1 MAIKRHAHRAVA
13 AGAVGA
19 ATLSALLLSTT
30 PATAAPVTVPG
41 IGNVEVPDQVLGAI
55 PKNAIPPNVIPPN
68 VIPPNVIPP
77 NVIPPG
83 VIPPGV
89 AVPGIS
95 PAPAP
100 AESVGQRA
108 ANADLSRVGDPY
120 VYGAAGPNAFDCSG
134 LVKWSYAQAGR
145 DLPRT
150 SYGQLSAGAPVSL
163 NDLQPGDVVSY
174 YGGSHSGIYV
184 GNGNI
189 VHASTYGQPVK
200 VAPLHAMPIAGAR
213 RY

>member
-19 ATLSALLLSTT
+19 ATLSALLLSIA
-30 PATAAPVTVPG
+30 PATAAPVTIPG
-41 IGNVEVPDQVLGAI
+41 IGSVEVPDQVIGAI
-55 PKNAIPPNVIPPN
+55 PKGA
-68 VIPPNVIPP
+68 IPP

-83 VIPPGV
+83 VVI
-89 AVPGIS
+89 PGITPT
-95 PAPAP
+95 PAPV
-100 AESVGQRA
+100 ETVGQRA
-108 ANADLSRVGDPY
+108 ANAALSRVGDPY

-150 SYGQLSAGAPVSL
+150 SYGQLSAGAPVGL

-200 VAPLHAMPIAGAR
+200 VAPLHAMPIAGVR

>member
-19 ATLSALLLSTT
+19 ATLSALLLSTA
-30 PATAAPVTVPG
+30 PATAAPVTIPG
-41 IGNVEVPDQVLGAI
+41 VGNVEVPDQVISAI
-55 PKNAIPPNVIPPN
+55 PK
-68 VIPPNVIPP
+68 NVIPP

-83 VIPPGV
+83 VVI
-89 AVPGIS
+89 PGIS
-95 PAPAP
+95 PSPAP
-100 AESVGQRA
+100 ATSVGQRA
-108 ANADLSRVGDPY
+108 ADAALSRVGDPY

-145 DLPRT
+145 NLPRT
-150 SYGQLSAGAPVSL
+150 SYGQLAGGAPVSL

-200 VAPLHAMPIAGAR
+200 VAPLYAMPIAGAR

>member
-19 ATLSALLLSTT
+19 ATLSALLLSSV
-30 PATAAPVTVPG
+30 PATAAPVTIPG

-68 VIPPNVIPP
+68 VIAPGAAIP
-77 NVIPPG
+77 G
-83 VIPPGV
+83 T
-89 AVPGIS
+89 S

-108 ANADLSRVGDPY
+108 ADAALSRVGDPY

-145 DLPRT
+145 DVPRT

-163 NDLQPGDVVSY
+163 NDLRPGDVVSY

-189 VHASTYGQPVK
+189 VHASTSGQPVK